1 MTKVLSVQ
9 HQFDQLMYAMHN
21 FNNGL
26 RKEYGPRHIFSDQE
40 TQAFLQDA
48 DAKARALEGICA
60 VISDH
65 LRMLRLD
72 HLEKDS

>member
-1 MTKVLSVQ
+1 MRPNAPAC
-9 HQFDQLMYAMHN
+9 QFDELIKAMHV
-21 FNNGL
+21 FNEGL
-26 RKEYGPRHIFSDQE
+26 RKEYGDTHIFSDQE